1 VLQGEENR
9 FEHMRVRY
17 WVEKLFRRTIFVVRR
32 HKEAL
37 RKQIKEVADDE
48 VPGSRHQNVS
58 SLSENE
64 LNQD

>member
-1 VLQGEENR
+1 VK
-9 FEHMRVRY
+9 Y

-64 LNQD
+64 LNQY